1 MFSNNS
7 TFLQMDGISKNSRKI
22 RSEAA
27 EYKYPLSLF
36 SYDKWIKIATKV
48 ASNLIQELFQMK
60 ATCKVFLDAA
70 KSDVVF
76 KHSTMW
82 YLLQGVSY
90 FLDRATMDD
99 HIEASYI
106 CAMLLLCANKDEEHR
121 RRGVEFFKIVLVF
134 GAVKRCKVIFRDMFQ
149 LECWVEERPL
159 DPGQPITC
167 QSTRY
172 SINGVMSVVED
183 VYSVSYLHCLA
194 DYEYIIH

>member
-1 MFSNNS
+1 
-7 TFLQMDGISKNSRKI
+7 
-22 RSEAA
+22 
-27 EYKYPLSLF
+27 
-36 SYDKWIKIATKV
+36 
-48 ASNLIQELFQMK
+48 
-60 ATCKVFLDAA
+60 
-70 KSDVVF
+70 
-76 KHSTMW
+76 
-82 YLLQGVSY
+82 
-90 FLDRATMDD
+90 MDD

-194 DYEYIIH
+194 DYEQYCIMMSNPQMWNW